1 MTFQTSFPLTPP
13 MTGDADGIDQRNEDF
28 DAAANDRSEDMI
40 YPRQIVCPTA
50 PGGTCRLIRK
60 HRLMGMLGIR
70 KSAIRR
76 LKEAS
81 QDLADDLGEPLI
93 VGMRDSALAIFE
105 PHKPPKRVVLEQIGR
120 PSPTCHTGWRRF
132 ERNLILTKPGVPFH
146 IAVREAFRSA

>member
-1 MTFQTSFPLTPP
+1 MSFQSPSLVLSSKITKRAGS
-13 MTGDADGIDQRNEDF
+13 DQEVVLP
-28 DAAANDRSEDMI
+28 DAAANDRSKEMI

-81 QDLADDLGEPLI
+81 QDLADEFGEPLI
-93 VGMRDSALAIFE
+93 VGMRYSALAIFE
-105 PHKPPKRVVLEQIGR
+105 PHKRPKRVVLEQTGSL
-120 PSPTCHTGWRRF
+120 SPTCDTGWRRF
-132 ERNLILTKPGVPFH
+132 ERNLTLTKPGVPFY
-146 IAVREAFRSA
+146 IAVREAFQSA